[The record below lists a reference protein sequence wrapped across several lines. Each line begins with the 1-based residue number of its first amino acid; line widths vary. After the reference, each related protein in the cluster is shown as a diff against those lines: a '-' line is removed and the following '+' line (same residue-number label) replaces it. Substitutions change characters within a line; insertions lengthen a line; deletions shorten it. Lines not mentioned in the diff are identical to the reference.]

1 MEDLL
6 TNLMADLKITVDT
19 SRSKAK
25 KNKPDNLHRCLL
37 CFFRFHDKNLLR
49 SHLKV
54 HRADREQ
61 IKEEFQALKV
71 LIQENPDDEV
81 HKENYQLALAKITL
95 LEKF

>member
-1 MEDLL
+1 MEDQL
-6 TNLMADLKITVDT
+6 TNLLADLDITVET

-37 CFFRFHDKNLLR
+37 CFYRFQDKNLLR

-54 HRADREQ
+54 HRADRQQ
-61 IKEEFQALKV
+61 IKEEFQAMKILREEK
-71 LIQENPDDEV
+71 PDDEI